1 MNIYAIACKVI
12 EVDDVSLTSYQVE
25 ALLEKIDKLPEI
37 EKKALERVGFDTDLD
52 SDSIANQAIQ
62 NLKDDES
69 FVAVA
74 SLGSMSTTDLV
85 NILTALA
92 TGHEDEFGYWAMID
106 NEESEN
112 GTEEKSDDS
121 KKSALIEDF
130 LRSRICY
137 GKPTPDHDSYYVEH
151 GERPF
156 EQIYIRLL
164 QSYGL
169 SVEDTSVVWLE
180 PSCQDV
186 IDNKLKV
193 ATVIDLLKT
202 FDAYSEPDFIHR
214 YGQEVFTNIDD
225 FLQFWLGYN
234 YGKYAD

>member
-1 MNIYAIACKVI
+1 MNIFAVAAKVT
-12 EVDDVSLTSYQVE
+12 EVEDVSLTAYQVE
-25 ALLEKIDKLPEI
+25 ALLEIINKLPEI

-52 SDSIANQAIQ
+52 SGSIANHAIQ
-62 NLKDDES
+62 NLKENET

-106 NEESEN
+106 DEESEEDIKK
-112 GTEEKSDDS
+112 TDDV
-121 KKSALIEDF
+121 KKSTLIEDF
-130 LRSRICY
+130 LQSRICY

-164 QSYGL
+164 QSRGL
-169 SVEDTSVVWLE
+169 SVEDPCVVWLD
-180 PSCQDV
+180 PNCQDV

-193 ATVIDLLKT
+193 ATIIDLLKT
-202 FDAYSEPDFIHR
+202 LDAYSEPDFIHR
-214 YGQEVFTNIDD
+214 YSKAVNDNIQA
-225 FLQFWLGYN
+225 FFEFWLGEN